1 MPEGFR
7 TRYANLFEAQV
18 RERADGQFAVAVA
31 LKAETVESVQQAL
44 NGFGDLDVK
53 GLSAQDQE
61 ATVQTVPGLY
71 YSVLAGSLPGDLAV
85 KSCTMA
91 EGETLKLAFPKMGKS
106 AFYQI
111 KTTVSAETVAP

>member
-31 LKAETVESVQQAL
+31 LKAEAEESVREGIE
-44 NGFGDLDVK
+44 GFGNLDVK

-91 EGETLKLAFPKMGKS
+91 EGETLKLAFPKLGKS